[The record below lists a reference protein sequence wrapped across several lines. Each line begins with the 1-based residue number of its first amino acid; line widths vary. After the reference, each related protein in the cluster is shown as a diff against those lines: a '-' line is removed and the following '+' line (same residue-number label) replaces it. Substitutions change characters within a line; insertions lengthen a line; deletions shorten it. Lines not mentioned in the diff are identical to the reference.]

1 LAYSVAYKNSVQHD
15 LRKLDKDIARN
26 LLDTLERELAAHAH
40 AYPLL
45 KGEFAGLRKLRIGNY
60 RVIYAILGNE
70 VLVLRIRHR
79 KDAYR

>member
-1 LAYSVAYKNSVQHD
+1 MAYSIAYKNSVQHD

-26 LLDTLERELAAHAH
+26 LLDALERELAVHARAH
-40 AYPLL
+40 PLL

-60 RVIYAILGNE
+60 RIIYAILGDE

-79 KDAYR
+79 KDVYR